1 MAGILIP
8 NAGLAQFISGS
19 TGADGPLVVSMNTTL
34 PVPEPD
40 GVFNYTTI
48 NIASGVTLDFTPNV
62 LNTPVYL
69 LATGDVI
76 VNGMINVDGKN
87 GTGNPPVGGEG
98 GPGGFAGGVPGIS
111 GSPSGDGK
119 GPGAGRR
126 GNTAGLAGRG
136 AYGGAASGQAGDGS
150 VYGSPLLVPL
160 VGGSGGGGYDG
171 QPGDGG
177 GGGGGAVL
185 IASDT
190 EIVVTGTISAEGG
203 PDPNNAGSG
212 GGIRLVAPIVRGTG
226 NLMVRGGSG
235 GFGGHGRVR
244 VDVIDR
250 KELQLVVNPVSAY
263 SVGGFMRVF
272 PEPLPRI
279 DLISVAGTAIPEGTT
294 NAVEIFLPL
303 NSPTAQDVVV
313 QARDFTGMVPIRIA
327 LTPDSGP
334 AVVEDATIN
343 MTTNPATVTV
353 NMDFPVNTPTFVQ
366 AFTK

>member
-1 MAGILIP
+1 
-8 NAGLAQFISGS
+8 
-19 TGADGPLVVSMNTTL
+19 
-34 PVPEPD
+34 
-40 GVFNYTTI
+40 
-48 NIASGVTLDFTPNV
+48 
-62 LNTPVYL
+62 
-69 LATGDVI
+69 
-76 VNGMINVDGKN
+76 
-87 GTGNPPVGGEG
+87 
-98 GPGGFAGGVPGIS
+98 
-111 GSPSGDGK
+111 
-119 GPGAGRR
+119 
-126 GNTAGLAGRG
+126 
-136 AYGGAASGQAGDGS
+136 
-150 VYGSPLLVPL
+150 
-160 VGGSGGGGYDG
+160 
-171 QPGDGG
+171 
-177 GGGGGAVL
+177 
-185 IASDT
+185 
-190 EIVVTGTISAEGG
+190 
-203 PDPNNAGSG
+203 
-212 GGIRLVAPIVRGTG
+212 
-226 NLMVRGGSG
+226 MVRGGSG